1 MKYPALG
8 LTLVEFMAA
17 LAVAAVLLAVGLPGF
32 RQMLV
37 SNRLAT
43 TGNALAGAFHLAR
56 QAAVARNRPVTFCP
70 GDAASG
76 CRSDWS
82 GGKWMQFV
90 DADHDGALDA
100 GETVLHAGAAAES
113 RQIDI
118 LCNRPMRRPIVF
130 MPQGHAEQASGAFAA
145 GTLRVCVHGDI
156 HPNAIDLILAK
167 SGRVRTEVRDFSGDC
182 PPP

>member
-1 MKYPALG
+1 MKCPVCG
-8 LTLVEFMAA
+8 FTLVELTAA
-17 LAVAAVLLAVGLPGF
+17 LAVAATLLAVGLPAF
-32 RQMLV
+32 RQMLA

-43 TGNALAGAFHLAR
+43 TGNALVGAFHLAR
-56 QAAVARNRPVTFCP
+56 QTAVMRNRPVTLCP

-82 GGKWMQFV
+82 GGRWMQFV
-90 DADHDGALDA
+90 DVDHDGVLDA

-118 LCNRPMRRPIVF
+118 LCNRPMRRPVVF

-145 GTLRVCVHGDI
+145 GTLRVCTRGNV

-167 SGRVRTEVRDFSGDC
+167 SGRVRAESRDFSGDC
-182 PPP
+182 PSP